1 MLMLVMM
8 RMMMLM
14 LMLMLLLMIL
24 KPASTKAFCEDG
36 DMAGAWGLFVY
47 LPPERLGECV
57 YSVLYGELSTNAQGR
72 VKPSQSPLPTIEWKN
87 NIQNN
92 SSLGI
97 IIKKRK
103 SKDDA
108 RLHNSHSHYR
118 PQLRRSK
125 MEHFP
130 RIGA

>member
-1 MLMLVMM
+1 MVKKLLKAGFVLVCE
-8 RMMMLM
+8 
-14 LMLMLLLMIL
+14 LLL
-24 KPASTKAFCEDG
+24 SG
-36 DMAGAWGLFVY
+36 WLFVY
-47 LPPERLGECV
+47 LPLERLGECV